1 MSTLTLHTDRLVLR
15 PFAGTDLGY
24 IEDVMRRPEVVRYL
38 YWDAMSHAESVALL
52 ERRVQAASLSQPGDQ
67 LVLAVEL
74 RETSE
79 VIGDVMLGWAGSRH
93 HQGEV
98 GYIFH
103 PDFQGKGYASEAV
116 RAMLRLGFD
125 TVGLHRVIGRCDVR
139 NTGSY
144 RLMERIGMR
153 REAHLVENEWF
164 KGEWGSEFIYAL
176 LEHEWASLSAEGT
189 RDP

>member
-1 MSTLTLHTDRLVLR
+1 MSALALHTDRLVLR
-15 PFAGTDLGY
+15 PFAESDLGY

-38 YWDAMSHAESVALL
+38 YWDTMGPDESIALL
-52 ERRVQAASLSQPGDQ
+52 ERRMQADSLMQPGDQ

-74 RETSE
+74 RETSQ
-79 VIGDVMLGWAGSRH
+79 VIGDIMLGWAISGH
-93 HQGEV
+93 QQGEV

-103 PDFQGKGYASEAV
+103 PDFHGKGYALEAV
-116 RAMLRLGFD
+116 LVALRLGFD
-125 TVGLHRVIGRCDVR
+125 TVGLHRVIGRCDAR
-139 NTGSY
+139 NTASA

-164 KGEWGSEFIYAL
+164 KGEWSSELIYAL
-176 LEHEWASLSAEGT
+176 LDHEWASLSADAT